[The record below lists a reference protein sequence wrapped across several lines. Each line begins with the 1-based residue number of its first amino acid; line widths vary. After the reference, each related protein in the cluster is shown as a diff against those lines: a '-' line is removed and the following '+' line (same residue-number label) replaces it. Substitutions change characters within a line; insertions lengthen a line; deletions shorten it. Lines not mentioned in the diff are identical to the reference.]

1 MEVAVVETLEWETEH
16 EVSIELN
23 DGDILT
29 ATGKTVAEALRN
41 LADEVENH
49 P

>member
-1 MEVAVVETLEWETEH
+1 MEVAVRETLEWETEY

-29 ATGKTVAEALRN
+29 ATGKTLAEALRA
-41 LADEVENH
+41 LADAVENH

>member
-1 MEVAVVETLEWETEH
+1 MTSIVEVLEWETEF

-29 ATGKTVAEALRN
+29 ATGKTLAEALRA
-41 LADEVENH
+41 LADAVESH